1 VSDAT
6 AQFVFPKTLVTRVD
20 LARMVR
26 EIESID
32 NDMAAQRARA
42 KTEKA
47 AVSAPATSKILAEF
61 LEMNKLDIVDDHQ
74 RTALKDA
81 LRHFKDVAPIVHMVF
96 ASDPSPDVLH
106 ELTEYLRTNIHP
118 QSLISVGLQPGLIG
132 GVYIRTPNH
141 VHDFSI
147 RSLLKSKR
155 DVMVRQLEAFRG

>member
-1 VSDAT
+1 MSQQT

-26 EIESID
+26 EIETID

-42 KTEKA
+42 KTEKIA
-47 AVSAPATSKILAEF
+47 MTAPATSKILGEF
-61 LEMNKLDIVDDHQ
+61 LEMNKLDITDDHG
-74 RTALKDA
+74 RTDLKEA

-96 ASDPSPDVLH
+96 ASDPAPDVLH
-106 ELTEYLRTNIHP
+106 ELTDYLRTNIHP

-141 VHDFSI
+141 IHDFSI

-155 DVMVRQLEAFRG
+155 DVMIRQLEALRG